1 MAVEQL
7 SPAPSRPAHPMSA
20 PGYGKRTAPH
30 QLPRAGSDFDHLAHR
45 ESAIAHYIDRLPE
58 GANIGIKALA
68 QEIAGYGQMAV
79 SSALR
84 KLEAAGHL
92 FHQVDTV
99 VDADGRTLR
108 VTRTYFSRT
117 ARPDAWWRSHLTDE
131 ETENHPEEVADTP
144 GEPERRAYRALSRLS
159 HRTPKLPLS
168 DNECVELIPYAAE
181 WFRRGASEER
191 LMNSLALIL
200 PPVVFSPF
208 AFVQRKLVKQLP
220 PPLPEPRQGRPIL
233 ECREC
238 GVPGEAAAL
247 PGGLCRPCRSQPYVP
262 ARPGLPAETVH
273 GKAASLRHQLRAA
286 WPPKGLRGGGG
297 LALGTA

>member
-1 MAVEQL
+1 
-7 SPAPSRPAHPMSA
+7 MSA

-30 QLPRAGSDFDHLAHR
+30 QLPRARGDFDHLPHR
-45 ESAIAHYIDRLPE
+45 EAAIAHYIDRLPD
-58 GANIGIKALA
+58 GANISIKVLA

-79 SSALR
+79 GSALR
-84 KLEAAGHL
+84 RLKAAGHL
-92 FHQVDTV
+92 FLSRDTV

-108 VTRTYFSRT
+108 VTRTWFSRT
-117 ARPDAWWRSHLTDE
+117 ARPEAWWRSHLTDE

-159 HRTPKLPLS
+159 HRAPQLPLS

-200 PPVVFSPF
+200 PSVVYSPF

-220 PPLPEPRQGRPIL
+220 PPLPEPRQGRPIR

-238 GVPGEAAAL
+238 GVPGGAEAL
-247 PGGLCRPCRSQPYVP
+247 PGGLCRPCRSRPYVP
-262 ARPGLPAETVH
+262 VRKGLSADAVR
-273 GKAASLRHQLRAA
+273 GKAAALRHQLRA
-286 WPPKGLRGGGG
+286 GRQGGAGFGG
-297 LALGTA
+297 LSPAPA